1 MEKTKMEK
9 TRHVIAALV
18 KDESGAA
25 AVEYGLIVALI
36 SILIVAGAILLGTQ
50 LGALFTAIGTFFQG
64 AAGAVPANPFGAA
77 P

>member
-1 MEKTKMEK
+1 MERV
-9 TRHVIAALV
+9 RHVITTMMR
-18 KDESGAA
+18 DESGAA

-64 AAGAVPANPFGAA
+64 AAGGMPANPFGAA

>member
-1 MEKTKMEK
+1 MKKV
-9 TRHVIAALV
+9 RHVFTALMR
-18 KDESGAA
+18 DESGAA